1 MPSPLKHFLNPLV
14 AAIILL
20 PLLMAAASW
29 NPARAQGTS
38 AGWQGTEDAS
48 ARLFT
53 GQTQLD
59 AMGRIWLGVE
69 IKLAPGWKT
78 YWRNPGES
86 GAPPRF
92 DWQGSQNLDRVEVRW
107 PAPHR
112 FSSFG
117 FDSFGYDDGVVLP
130 VLLQAAAPGQPLRA
144 RLNLEYMVCKN
155 ICVPMQA
162 KFDLNLP
169 AGGAA
174 TKSAAPVVN
183 ARVNARTSL
192 IKKSLALVPTSA
204 EKSGLRIDSAV
215 VRGPAGGQ
223 ILRISATAQ
232 RPFTAPD
239 LMVEAPEPFGFG
251 RPEVTLGKGGHDVTL
266 DLVVYAGTGKAA
278 LTDQALILTL
288 VDGGRAVER
297 QFVLGQ

>member
-78 YWRNPGES
+78 YWRYPGES

-130 VLLQAAAPGQPLRA
+130 VLLRAAAPGQPLRA
-144 RLNLEYMVCKN
+144 RLNLDYMVCKN

-162 KFDLNLP
+162 KFDLDLP
-169 AGGAA
+169 AGSAA

-183 ARVNARTSL
+183 ARTSL
-192 IKKSLALVPTSA
+192 IKESLALVPTSA
-204 EKSGLRIDSAV
+204 AQAGLRIDSAV

-223 ILRISATAQ
+223 ILRIRATAQ
-232 RPFTAPD
+232 RPFTTPD

-251 RPEVTLGKGGHDVTL
+251 RPEVTLGRGGHDVTL
-266 DLVVYAGTGKAA
+266 DLVVYAGTGKAT

-297 QFVLGQ
+297 QFALGQ